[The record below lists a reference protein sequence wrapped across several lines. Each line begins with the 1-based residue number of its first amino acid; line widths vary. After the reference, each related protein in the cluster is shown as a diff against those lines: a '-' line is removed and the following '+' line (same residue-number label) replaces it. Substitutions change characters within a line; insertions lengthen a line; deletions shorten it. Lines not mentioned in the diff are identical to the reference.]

1 MKYRIVKPIKRWPGV
16 GQVVDTAPQVA
27 KPWLDSGHLE
37 KVVAKKSG
45 RRKNEKSKAVKKS
58 RQILEWA

>member
-16 GQVVDTAPQVA
+16 GRVVDTAPQVA

-37 KVVAKKSG
+37 RVVEKKKKKRRAKK
-45 RRKNEKSKAVKKS
+45 
-58 RQILEWA
+58 